1 MYVYSSR
8 WALKL
13 KTERYKLQSSAY
25 LTQTGKNKSVNKPS
39 NKQIEQTV
47 RHN

>member
-13 KTERYKLQSSAY
+13 KTERYKLQSSA
-25 LTQTGKNKSVNKPS
+25 QTGKNKSVNKPS